1 MKVGVAL
8 NMLQKAGR
16 SDAEVF
22 AEHLALG
29 DLAEPLGFDSLFS
42 LEHHFTG
49 YAMSPSPTQL
59 LSYYA
64 GRTKRIALG
73 TAVIVLPWHDPV
85 RVAEQIALLDVLSGG
100 RCLFG
105 FGRGAASVEYAGF
118 RVSMEEARARFVE
131 SAKIV
136 VAALAN
142 ESFEW
147 DGEFFKIP
155 RMSIRPRPISH
166 PERRFYASSVSPE
179 SAEIMAKLGFGM
191 LVIMQNEWPKAAED
205 IKRYQDISAGVGN
218 PPRAPIILTNISCAE
233 SRAEAQERAAQY
245 LARKWDSIDNHYH
258 FSDGHLAHVKGYE
271 FYGGMAKTYSKM
283 KDEGYRKKA
292 TDFYVRIQVVGT
304 PDDCIQQVGEMRK
317 LTGLDH
323 LVTEFGYGGMPHEQ
337 AELNMRL
344 FADRV
349 VPVLQRDRAFAA
361 PAGPA
366 AAPNG
371 TSETTISG
379 SGIFAPA

>member
-8 NMLQKAGR
+8 NMLQKEGR

-29 DLAEPLGFDSLFS
+29 DLAEPLGFDSLFA
-42 LEHHFTG
+42 LEHHFPG

-59 LSYYA
+59 LSYFA
-64 GRTKRIALG
+64 GRTKRITLG

-118 RVSMEEARARFVE
+118 RVPMEEARARFVE
-131 SAKIV
+131 CAKIV
-136 VAALAN
+136 VAALTQ

-155 RMSIRPRPISH
+155 RTAIRPRPISH

-179 SAEIMAKLGFGM
+179 SAEVMANLGFGL
-191 LVIMQNEWPKAAED
+191 LVIMQNEWAKAAED
-205 IKRYQDISAGVGN
+205 IHRYRDLTLRMGHT
-218 PPRAPIILTNISCAE
+218 PRAPIILTNVSCAD
-233 SRAEAQERAAQY
+233 SRAEAQERGEVY
-245 LARKWDSIDNHYH
+245 LARKWDSIDTHYH
-258 FSDGHLAHVKGYE
+258 FSDGHLASVKGYE

-283 KDEGYRKKA
+283 KDPGFRKKA
-292 TDFYVRIQVVGT
+292 TEFYVRIQVVGT
-304 PDDCIQQVGEMRK
+304 PDDCLQQLAELRR
-317 LTGLDH
+317 LTGVEH
-323 LVTEFGYGGMPHEQ
+323 LVTEFGFGGMPHEQ

-349 VPVLQRDRAFAA
+349 VPVLQRDPAFTTA
-361 PAGPA
+361 PAVGTDRA
-366 AAPNG
+366 AAPTAAG
-371 TSETTISG
+371 G
-379 SGIFAPA
+379 GIFAPA

>member
-8 NMLQKAGR
+8 NMLQKDGR
-16 SDAEVF
+16 SDADVF

-29 DLAEPLGFDSLFS
+29 DLAEPLGFDSLFA

-85 RVAEQIALLDVLSGG
+85 RVAEQIALLDVMSGG

-118 RVSMEEARARFVE
+118 RIPMEEARARFVE

-136 VAALAN
+136 VQALTH

-155 RMSIRPRPISH
+155 RTAIRPRPISH

-179 SAEIMAKLGFGM
+179 SAEIMAKLGFGL

-205 IKRYQDISAGVGN
+205 IKRYRDLTTSVGHT
-218 PPRAPIILTNISCAE
+218 PRPPIILTNISCAE
-233 SRAEAQERAAQY
+233 SRPEAQERAEQY
-245 LARKWDSIDNHYH
+245 LSRKWDSIDTHYH
-258 FSDGHLAHVKGYE
+258 FSDGHLATVKGYE

-283 KDEGYRKKA
+283 KDPGYRKKA
-292 TDFYVRIQVVGT
+292 TEFYVRIQVVGT
-304 PDDCIQQVGEMRK
+304 PDDCIQQVAELYR
-317 LTGLDH
+317 LTGTDH
-323 LVTEFGYGGMPHEQ
+323 LVTEFGYGAMPHEQ

-349 VPVLQRDRAFAA
+349 VPVLQRDRAFAGA
-361 PAGPA
+361 STQTTDRAAGTAVP
-366 AAPNG
+366 G
-371 TSETTISG
+371 
-379 SGIFAPA
+379 GIFAPA

>member
-8 NMLQKAGR
+8 NMLQKEGR

-22 AEHLALG
+22 GEHLALG
-29 DLAEPLGFDSLFS
+29 DLAEPLGFDSLFA

-85 RVAEQIALLDVLSGG
+85 RVAEQIALLDVMSGG

-118 RVSMEEARARFVE
+118 RIPMEEARARFVE
-131 SAKIV
+131 AAKIV
-136 VAALAN
+136 VEALTHD
-142 ESFEW
+142 SFEW

-155 RMSIRPRPISH
+155 RTSIRPRPISH

-179 SAEIMAKLGFGM
+179 SAEIMAKLGFGL

-205 IKRYQDISAGVGN
+205 IKRYRELTTSVGHT
-218 PPRAPIILTNISCAE
+218 PRPPIILTNISCAD
-233 SRAEAQERAAQY
+233 SRAEAQERAEQY
-245 LARKWDSIDNHYH
+245 LSRKWDSIDTHYH
-258 FSDGHLAHVKGYE
+258 FSDGHLATVKGYE

-283 KDEGYRKKA
+283 KDASYRKKA
-292 TDFYVRIQVVGT
+292 TDFYVKIQVVGT
-304 PDDCIQQVGEMRK
+304 PDDCLQQIAELQR
-317 LTGLDH
+317 LTGLTH
-323 LVTEFGYGGMPHEQ
+323 LVGEFGYGGMPNEEAQ
-337 AELNMRL
+337 LNLRL

-349 VPVLQRDRAFAA
+349 LPTLQRDAAFEGPRLAA
-361 PAGPA
+361 SEAPGPDT
-366 AAPNG
+366 P
-371 TSETTISG
+371 TS
-379 SGIFAPA
+379 IFAPA